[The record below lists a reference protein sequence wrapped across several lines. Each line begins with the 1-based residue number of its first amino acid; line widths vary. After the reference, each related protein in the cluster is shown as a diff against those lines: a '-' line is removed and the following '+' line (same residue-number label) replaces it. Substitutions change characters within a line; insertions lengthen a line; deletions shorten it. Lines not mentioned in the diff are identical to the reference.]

1 MAEEIEKALT
11 MSNSI
16 NILDLPDELLCA
28 ILNKLSMVDVFYSL
42 IDVNI
47 RFDRL
52 VLDSLYVHYLDLVVR
67 PIVTCYSSSTGDQV
81 LNKICKTI
89 LPRICN
95 NVYKLSVEP
104 LFLEPVLGIAHYPRL
119 HTLALVNFPTERLL
133 SQLTGK

>member
-1 MAEEIEKALT
+1 M
-11 MSNSI
+11 
-16 NILDLPDELLCA
+16 NILDLPNELLCA

-42 IDVNI
+42 VDVNK
-47 RFDRL
+47 RCDRL
-52 VLDSLYVHYLDLVVR
+52 ALDSLYVHHLDLVVKSK
-67 PIVTCYSSSTGDQV
+67 VKHYSSSTSDQV

-95 NVYKLSVEP
+95 DVYKLSVEP
-104 LFLEPVLGIAHYPRL
+104 LSLEPVLGIAHYPRL